1 MYDDP
6 RVNQKITL
14 SDGRELGYAEWGT
27 DRSDVVVFDLH
38 GGPGCR
44 YSLSGDLSVIAS
56 SGLRWITID
65 RPGLGLSWPKVGRTV
80 ADFPA
85 DLVEL
90 ADALGIER
98 FHVVGWSMGGPYAG
112 ACAALLKDRVRS
124 ATLFAP
130 ASPVL
135 QEPDGAERQGKDF
148 FWKLARDDPWQA
160 AQLYT
165 ALGLEAR
172 RNPAL
177 AVQLFSG
184 SGEGLSPPEAEAMA
198 RPEVQEEFV
207 AMIIEATRQGAVG
220 LVDDNRVVMAPWGYD
235 PATIDV
241 PISLWQGDDDSF
253 TGVENAQA
261 WVDAIPK
268 LDYRLL
274 EGEGHTFVFDRTE
287 EFIGCLQG
295 RADP

>member
-1 MYDDP
+1 MLDDP
-6 RVNQKITL
+6 RVNQTLTL
-14 SDGRELGYAEWGT
+14 SDKRELGYAEWGA
-27 DRSDVVVFDLH
+27 DDSDVAVFDLH

-44 YSLSGDLSVIAS
+44 YSLSGDLSVIAA

-65 RPGLGLSWPKVGRTV
+65 RPGLGLSWPKLGRSV
-80 ADFPA
+80 ADFPS
-85 DLVEL
+85 DLAEL

-130 ASPVL
+130 ASPIL

-165 ALGLEAR
+165 GLGLEAR

-184 SGEGLSPPEAEAMA
+184 SGEGLSATEAEAMA
-198 RPEVQEEFV
+198 RAEVQDEFV
-207 AMIIEATRQGAVG
+207 VMIIEATRQGAVG
-220 LVDDNRVVMAPWGYD
+220 LVDDNRVLMKPWGYD
-235 PATIDV
+235 PSTIEV

-261 WVDAIPK
+261 WVRAIPT
-268 LDYRLL
+268 LTFRVL
-274 EGEGHTFVFDRTE
+274 EGEGHLFPFSRTE
-287 EFIGCLQG
+287 EFIASLAQG
-295 RADP
+295 SP